1 MTKVP
6 PPPPLPPDHHTKWW
20 QRQPETISTAA
31 RVRPASQ
38 TSEGAA
44 RATHWQRLTLGVGGA
59 AGYMDLAGCVSASQ
73 RRVPSATAPKTSA
86 KLGNVS
92 LVIGHKSRQVAKVD
106 VAVPHQDVIVS
117 SHAVQRVTALPHGTD
132 PKDVPIHSRDV
143 ATPAKSLDTAPSVP
157 WWAILAGLLL
167 LLLLLTLL
175 PWKVSGSCTGE
186 PRWSHGFGAAC

>member
-1 MTKVP
+1 
-6 PPPPLPPDHHTKWW
+6 
-20 QRQPETISTAA
+20 
-31 RVRPASQ
+31 
-38 TSEGAA
+38 
-44 RATHWQRLTLGVGGA
+44 
-59 AGYMDLAGCVSASQ
+59 MDLAGCVSASQ

-117 SHAVQRVTALPHGTD
+117 SHAVQRVAALPHGTD

-167 LLLLLTLL
+167 LPLLLLLLTLL
-175 PWKVSGSCTGE
+175 PWKVRERERDFDHC
-186 PRWSHGFGAAC
+186 PRHGQRNVDDEVTVVSFFSFLLIPPPRKN